1 MTICCVGWF
10 LCGFGQIFQFDWHW
24 LTPEVMDLFSIAN
37 YLQAWMLPHLHL
49 SSLYISS
56 WYDIMCIVE
65 YKFRLYIHSCS
76 CVFECA
82 IITYCR
88 KTYHIGLDINTY
100 YVHIQIHRER
110 ERQKVKNK
118 NGNKYVYAYIHIYV
132 YIHIYIHVI
141 LYTHIIYI
149 FFW

>member
-1 MTICCVGWF
+1 
-10 LCGFGQIFQFDWHW
+10 
-24 LTPEVMDLFSIAN
+24 
-37 YLQAWMLPHLHL
+37 
-49 SSLYISS
+49 
-56 WYDIMCIVE
+56 MCIVE

-110 ERQKVKNK
+110 ETKSQKQKRK
-118 NGNKYVYAYIHIYV
+118 HIICILICSYIYTRNS
-132 YIHIYIHVI
+132 IHIYII
-141 LYTHIIYI
+141 FIYI
-149 FFW
+149 YICRCRYRDAQGQHEPQAELDGVECLGYVSSEAVLGMTGTGT